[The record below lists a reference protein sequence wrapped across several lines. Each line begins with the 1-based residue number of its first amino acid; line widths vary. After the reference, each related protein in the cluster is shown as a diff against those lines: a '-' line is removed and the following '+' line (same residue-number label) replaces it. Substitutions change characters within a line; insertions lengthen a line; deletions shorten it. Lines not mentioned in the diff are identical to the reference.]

1 MPVPHPP
8 RHAIIWWKVEHPLD
22 TVSWV
27 SQNRLKTLCERPSFL
42 AQSFQE
48 FEAAVRCAVRGDIV
62 TGLDHLE
69 RTRHLEIRE
78 WFKAIGQ
85 NAGKKRFQ
93 ELGSREAKEPLI
105 DRLSMVSGQI
115 KIHLARSV
123 LERDHYRCRY
133 CGIQVIYTS
142 EARKIWRR
150 FGLENFQMSQ
160 DNDIAHG
167 TLRAFYNSFDHV
179 VPRSRGGQNTADNIV
194 TACYACNFGKDNYTL
209 YQLGLDDPRQNPPVD
224 SSHDGFVSLLANVS

>member
-1 MPVPHPP
+1 MPVPHSL
-8 RHAIIWWKVEHPLD
+8 RHAIVWWKVEHPLD
-22 TVSWV
+22 TVCGV
-27 SQNRLKTLCERPSFL
+27 SHNRLKTLCERPSFL
-42 AQSFQE
+42 AQSFEE
-48 FEAAVRCAVRGDIV
+48 FEAAVRCAARGDIA

-93 ELGSREAKEPLI
+93 ELGSQEALEPVI
-105 DRLSMVSGQI
+105 ERSSVVSGRI
-115 KIHLARSV
+115 DIELARSV
-123 LERDHYRCRY
+123 LQRDHYRCRY
-133 CGIQVIYTS
+133 CGIQIIYAL
-142 EARKIWRR
+142 EARKIRRR
-150 FGLENFQMSQ
+150 FGHENFQMSQ

-179 VPRSRGGQNTADNIV
+179 VPRSRGGQNTVHNIV
-194 TACYACNFGKDNYTL
+194 TACYACNFGKDNFTL
-209 YQLGLDDPRQNPPVD
+209 HQLGLDDPRQHSPVD